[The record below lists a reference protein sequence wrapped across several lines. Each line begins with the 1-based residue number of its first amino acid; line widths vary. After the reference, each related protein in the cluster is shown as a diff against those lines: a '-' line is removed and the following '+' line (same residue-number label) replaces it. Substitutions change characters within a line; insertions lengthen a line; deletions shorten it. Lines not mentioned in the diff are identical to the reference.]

1 MSCPCASSDLDE
13 TLSWPKIFTLINP
26 ELIVNMIG
34 FLLLLL
40 EYALGSLDIFIFE
53 AMVLCNM

>member
-1 MSCPCASSDLDE
+1 MSCPYTSSDLNE

-40 EYALGSLDIFIFE
+40 EYALSSLDIFIFE
-53 AMVLCNM
+53 GMVLCNM